1 MNSVF
6 DKIQLNILFKRGYFS
21 FLFALLTVIILPI
34 HVQYLPLFMIM
45 WGICWFLEN
54 YSRIDMIWNSRSK
67 YKVLFI
73 LFISYYIWQI
83 AGLLYTTDIKLGL
96 LNLFGRL
103 SLVLFPF
110 VLISPGEMIKKKA
123 KILIKIFALSTFF
136 FILFCFGYALY
147 RSVSVQEGLWIFNPH
162 PKDFPWMSYFYSSY
176 LTITQHP
183 SYIAMYALLSVFICF
198 ESWFDYSIKL
208 TNRVY
213 WLIIGSLLL
222 ISQYFLSSR
231 AGILISL
238 ILVPFYLIITFN
250 RLGKKR
256 NGLLWILLT
265 MIALLPVIVKNQ
277 RIDYIYDSVFHKRV
291 GYYEGKL
298 DPRFLIWKSGL
309 KIAKEN
315 LLFGVGIGDVR
326 SELVQEYKRIGEENM
341 AKERFNAH
349 NQFLEVLLE
358 NGIIGLTLFISIFIL
373 MFYIALSDKN
383 HLFELFILMIFIFF
397 QFETVLYRFAGVSF
411 FSLFSFLL
419 IYSGMNLTKGYE
431 RSSR

>member
-1 MNSVF
+1 
-6 DKIQLNILFKRGYFS
+6 
-21 FLFALLTVIILPI
+21 
-34 HVQYLPLFMIM
+34 
-45 WGICWFLEN
+45 
-54 YSRIDMIWNSRSK
+54 
-67 YKVLFI
+67 
-73 LFISYYIWQI
+73 
-83 AGLLYTTDIKLGL
+83 
-96 LNLFGRL
+96 
-103 SLVLFPF
+103 
-110 VLISPGEMIKKKA
+110 
-123 KILIKIFALSTFF
+123 
-136 FILFCFGYALY
+136 
-147 RSVSVQEGLWIFNPH
+147 
-162 PKDFPWMSYFYSSY
+162 
-176 LTITQHP
+176 
-183 SYIAMYALLSVFICF
+183 MYALLSVFICF